1 MAIVITKQV
10 KIDSRFKMVKFQFL
24 LYCYLHNIVL
34 SDADLNC
41 LTTVALKGYSKSTIN
56 HIVDSGIF
64 KSEQTVRNCMVKL
77 TTLKLLV
84 KDGATK
90 IVNPSIQVGIDNIIV
105 LKLMIG
111 NVQ

>member
-10 KIDSRFKMVKFQFL
+10 KIDSKFRMVKFQFL

-41 LTTVALKGYSKSTIN
+41 LTTIAIKGYSKSTIKS
-56 HIVDSGIF
+56 IVENDIF
-64 KSEQTVRNCMVKL
+64 KSEQTVRNCIVKL
-77 TTLKLLV
+77 TNLKILV
-84 KDGATK
+84 KDSLGK
-90 IVNPSIQVGIDNIIV
+90 VINPEIQLGLDNIIV

-111 NVQ
+111 NVP